1 MQQAI
6 LTLFDLHL
14 KAMLQIRLR
23 VAVYVLSFMR
33 TFSCGAYIA
42 QWPMLQL
49 FINAAILSLP

>member
-14 KAMLQIRLR
+14 KAMLQMRLR
-23 VAVYVLSFMR
+23 VTLYVLFSMR

-42 QWPMLQL
+42 QWLMLQL
-49 FINAAILSLP
+49 FISAAILSLP